1 MSGQDARKA
10 MQNAS
15 PLFEVIGRLL
25 LLLSAFGV
33 AEFLRDVQRYSG

>member
-15 PLFEVIGRLL
+15 PLFGVVGRLIL
-25 LLLSAFGV
+25 LVLAFGV

>member
-10 MQNAS
+10 IQSTS
-15 PLFEVIGRLL
+15 PLFGAVGSLILL
-25 LLLSAFGV
+25 LLAFGL